1 VILVDTSVWVDH
13 LRRRNTGLVDLLE
26 HAAVVCHPFV
36 VGEIACGHLI
46 RREEILALLGSLPGS
61 PVLGHAEALAFLDAR
76 RLAGTGVGWVD
87 VHVLGSAV
95 LGGHDLWTLDARLRR
110 AASRLGIAE
119 HVRG

>member
-1 VILVDTSVWVDH
+1 VDTSVWVDH

-87 VHVLGSAV
+87 VHVLGSAA
-95 LGGHDLWTLDARLRR
+95 LGGDRPWAR
-110 AASRLGIAE
+110 AAR
-119 HVRG
+119 RGRRPPRRPGRGG